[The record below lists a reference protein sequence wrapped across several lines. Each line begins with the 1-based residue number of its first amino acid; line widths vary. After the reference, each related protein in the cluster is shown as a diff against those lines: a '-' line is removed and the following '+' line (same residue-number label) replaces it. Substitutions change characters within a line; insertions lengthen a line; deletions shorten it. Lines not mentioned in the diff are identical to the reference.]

1 MSSEQN
7 TGKGSSLFVA
17 IVFPLVLVI
26 SVCIYMFV
34 FGNPKNFE
42 GYSPEMTAEQLDE
55 IVLKNHPIK
64 DGIGHTF
71 GLIHKGGFI
80 VPILMTVVLLVIV
93 FSVERFITIAKAK
106 GKGGIDKFI
115 ISVRQSLAADR
126 VEEAIATCDEQK
138 GSVAN
143 VMRSG
148 LEKYGT
154 VLRDSSMDKETKI
167 NTVKQE
173 LEEATALELPMLSKN
188 LVILSTCASISTLLG
203 LIGTVLG
210 MIRSFSALAAAGTP
224 DATALSTGISEALI
238 NTALGIGGSCIAI
251 IMYNYFSTRI
261 DAITH
266 GIDEAGFSVT
276 QTLANHKA

>member
-148 LEKYGT
+148 LAKYGT
-154 VLRDSSMDKETKI
+154 VLRDSSMDKETNI

-224 DATALSTGISEALI
+224 DASALSTGISEALI
-238 NTALGIGGSCIAI
+238 NTALGITGSCIAI